1 MKTNPIKLEK
11 KLKLKFSD
19 QKIFIKSLT
28 HKSFDS
34 INNNEKIEFLG
45 DRVLGLIIAKKL
57 LELYPDE
64 KEGVLDKKFA
74 SLVNKK
80 KCLEIAKK
88 IELEKYILVLNP
100 KNKKIEIEDKI
111 VADCLEALIGAIYLD
126 KGLNFTEKFILNL
139 WSEHITASVITQIDA
154 KTKLQEYSLKIFKVL
169 PIYKLISNT
178 GPRHKPL
185 FKVAVKLKNT
195 KFFTAEGTSKKD
207 AEQNAASL
215 CLQDIFKKMNWD
227 DSAYLVSKNRYSEN
241 SIIAEVFTENH
252 GKISGI
258 IFGGT
263 SKKIKNYLQIGNKI
277 YVNYN
282 SKSVTRIGY
291 FKIEIL
297 KALTPLYFDQNQKL
311 SCITS
316 AMHLIKLLTAEAQSN
331 KEIFKLIDKFFE
343 ILNSENWIQKY
354 IFWELELLKLLGY
367 DLELKT
373 MAEKEIVDSEVNY
386 YVKSSTE
393 KKSIP
398 NFLIDENDMDIN
410 LNNLLKGLK
419 LVSDYLEKS
428 ILKPNN
434 LNLPT
439 SRTHFINLLK

>member
-1 MKTNPIKLEK
+1 
-11 KLKLKFSD
+11 
-19 QKIFIKSLT
+19 
-28 HKSFDS
+28 
-34 INNNEKIEFLG
+34 
-45 DRVLGLIIAKKL
+45 
-57 LELYPDE
+57 
-64 KEGVLDKKFA
+64 
-74 SLVNKK
+74 
-80 KCLEIAKK
+80 
-88 IELEKYILVLNP
+88 
-100 KNKKIEIEDKI
+100 
-111 VADCLEALIGAIYLD
+111 
-126 KGLNFTEKFILNL
+126 
-139 WSEHITASVITQIDA
+139 
-154 KTKLQEYSLKIFKVL
+154 
-169 PIYKLISNT
+169 
-178 GPRHKPL
+178 
-185 FKVAVKLKNT
+185 
-195 KFFTAEGTSKKD
+195 
-207 AEQNAASL
+207 
-215 CLQDIFKKMNWD
+215 MNWD

-297 KALTPLYFDQNQKL
+297 KALTPLYFDENQKL

-343 ILNSENWIQKY
+343 ILTSDNWIQKY

-393 KKSIP
+393 KKNIP
-398 NFLIDENDMDIN
+398 NFLIDENNIDVN
-410 LNNLLKGLK
+410 LKNLIKGLK

>member
-1 MKTNPIKLEK
+1 
-11 KLKLKFSD
+11 
-19 QKIFIKSLT
+19 
-28 HKSFDS
+28 
-34 INNNEKIEFLG
+34 
-45 DRVLGLIIAKKL
+45 
-57 LELYPDE
+57 
-64 KEGVLDKKFA
+64 
-74 SLVNKK
+74 
-80 KCLEIAKK
+80 
-88 IELEKYILVLNP
+88 
-100 KNKKIEIEDKI
+100 
-111 VADCLEALIGAIYLD
+111 
-126 KGLNFTEKFILNL
+126 
-139 WSEHITASVITQIDA
+139 
-154 KTKLQEYSLKIFKVL
+154 
-169 PIYKLISNT
+169 
-178 GPRHKPL
+178 
-185 FKVAVKLKNT
+185 
-195 KFFTAEGTSKKD
+195 
-207 AEQNAASL
+207 
-215 CLQDIFKKMNWD
+215 MNWD

-331 KEIFKLIDKFFE
+331 KEIFKLINKFFE

-398 NFLIDENDMDIN
+398 NFLIDENN
-410 LNNLLKGLK
+410 LDVNLKNLLKGLK

>member
-1 MKTNPIKLEK
+1 
-11 KLKLKFSD
+11 
-19 QKIFIKSLT
+19 
-28 HKSFDS
+28 
-34 INNNEKIEFLG
+34 
-45 DRVLGLIIAKKL
+45 
-57 LELYPDE
+57 
-64 KEGVLDKKFA
+64 
-74 SLVNKK
+74 
-80 KCLEIAKK
+80 
-88 IELEKYILVLNP
+88 
-100 KNKKIEIEDKI
+100 
-111 VADCLEALIGAIYLD
+111 
-126 KGLNFTEKFILNL
+126 
-139 WSEHITASVITQIDA
+139 
-154 KTKLQEYSLKIFKVL
+154 
-169 PIYKLISNT
+169 
-178 GPRHKPL
+178 
-185 FKVAVKLKNT
+185 
-195 KFFTAEGTSKKD
+195 
-207 AEQNAASL
+207 
-215 CLQDIFKKMNWD
+215 MNWG

-297 KALTPLYFDQNQKL
+297 KALTPLYFDENQKL

-343 ILNSENWIQKY
+343 ILTSENWIQKY

-398 NFLIDENDMDIN
+398 NFLIDENNMDVN
-410 LNNLLKGLK
+410 LKNLLKGLK

>member
-1 MKTNPIKLEK
+1 
-11 KLKLKFSD
+11 
-19 QKIFIKSLT
+19 
-28 HKSFDS
+28 
-34 INNNEKIEFLG
+34 
-45 DRVLGLIIAKKL
+45 
-57 LELYPDE
+57 
-64 KEGVLDKKFA
+64 
-74 SLVNKK
+74 
-80 KCLEIAKK
+80 
-88 IELEKYILVLNP
+88 
-100 KNKKIEIEDKI
+100 
-111 VADCLEALIGAIYLD
+111 
-126 KGLNFTEKFILNL
+126 
-139 WSEHITASVITQIDA
+139 
-154 KTKLQEYSLKIFKVL
+154 
-169 PIYKLISNT
+169 
-178 GPRHKPL
+178 
-185 FKVAVKLKNT
+185 
-195 KFFTAEGTSKKD
+195 
-207 AEQNAASL
+207 
-215 CLQDIFKKMNWD
+215 MNWD

-297 KALTPLYFDQNQKL
+297 KALTPLYFDENQKL

-343 ILNSENWIQKY
+343 ILTFDNWIQKY

-367 DLELKT
+367 DLELKN

-398 NFLIDENDMDIN
+398 NFLIDENN
-410 LNNLLKGLK
+410 LDVNLKNLLKGLK

>member
-1 MKTNPIKLEK
+1 
-11 KLKLKFSD
+11 
-19 QKIFIKSLT
+19 
-28 HKSFDS
+28 
-34 INNNEKIEFLG
+34 
-45 DRVLGLIIAKKL
+45 
-57 LELYPDE
+57 
-64 KEGVLDKKFA
+64 
-74 SLVNKK
+74 
-80 KCLEIAKK
+80 
-88 IELEKYILVLNP
+88 
-100 KNKKIEIEDKI
+100 
-111 VADCLEALIGAIYLD
+111 
-126 KGLNFTEKFILNL
+126 
-139 WSEHITASVITQIDA
+139 
-154 KTKLQEYSLKIFKVL
+154 
-169 PIYKLISNT
+169 
-178 GPRHKPL
+178 
-185 FKVAVKLKNT
+185 
-195 KFFTAEGTSKKD
+195 
-207 AEQNAASL
+207 
-215 CLQDIFKKMNWD
+215 MNWD

-282 SKSVTRIGY
+282 SKNVTRIGY

-297 KALTPLYFDQNQKL
+297 KALTPLYFDENQKL

-343 ILNSENWIQKY
+343 ILTYDNWIQKY

-367 DLELKT
+367 DLELKN
-373 MAEKEIVDSEVNY
+373 MVEKEIVDSEINY
-386 YVKSSTE
+386 FVKSSTE

-398 NFLIDENDMDIN
+398 NFLIDESNPDVN
-410 LNNLLKGLK
+410 LKNLLKGLK